1 MSLFLTVNIYHIDP
15 PGSALNAGHEPFLVA
30 AVRTRHYLVKG
41 CLVNDVTVPRTAKD
55 SDWCAA
61 EADAPLGFGPPRLLI
76 VTLSGDSSTSQ
87 PVLSQGS

>member
-15 PGSALNAGHEPFLVA
+15 PGSALNAGHEPFLVG
-30 AVRTRHYLVKG
+30 AVRTRHYLVKD
-41 CLVNDVTVPRTAKD
+41 CLVNDVTVPRTAKGLRLVC
-55 SDWCAA
+55 S
-61 EADAPLGFGPPRLLI
+61 EADAPLGFGPARLLI